1 MNKELQ
7 RMNDADWKVYNSK
20 DIMQDVL
27 IIKDQF
33 RNKTKKQKWSM
44 VWTFQSTGNLKMIS
58 H

>member
-33 RNKTKKQKWSM
+33 RNKTKK
-44 VWTFQSTGNLKMIS
+44 
-58 H
+58 